1 MPLITSRIPF
11 SHQNPYRPVRPV
23 TSKIIFLS
31 FEGSVTEE
39 EYFERISDLFSEI
52 RSKIQFISVAE
63 DAVHTAPKR
72 RTPDQARMLSKVRPK
87 HLVERI
93 DQFKL
98 EKDNIYQFS
107 QYPDD
112 EFWIVTDVDKNW
124 SNDIINPSD
133 GKTYYD
139 EWNDAI
145 TMCKEKNY
153 GYAVSNPFFEIW
165 LLLHHDVASDIDKSF
180 AVTDTHEYEK
190 TDHFRVRLRDLG
202 VPLEDKKHIDPSDY
216 NVEKVKTAISRA
228 EALHLNK
235 TDLCPKYFATTV
247 YILLNNRLAMLPQ
260 SNKEEN
266 ATARTF

>member
-39 EYFERISDLFSEI
+39 EYFERISDLFSEV

-72 RTPDQARMLSKVRPK
+72 RTPDQVKMLSKVRPK
-87 HLVERI
+87 QLVERI

-98 EKDNIYQFS
+98 EKDDIYQFS

-124 SNDIINPSD
+124 SNEIISSSD
-133 GKTYYD
+133 GKTYND

-145 TMCKEKNY
+145 AMCKAKNY

-165 LLLHHDVASDIDKSF
+165 LLLHHDTPNDTDKGF
-180 AVTDTHEYEK
+180 AVTDTHAYEK
-190 TDHFRVRLRDLG
+190 TDYFRTRLRDIGAPLG
-202 VPLEDKKHIDPSDY
+202 DKKHIEPSNY
-216 NVEKVKTAISRA
+216 EIEKVKTAISRA
-228 EALHLNK
+228 KALHLDK
-235 TDLCPKYFATTV
+235 TDLCPKYFATTI
-247 YILLNNRLAMLPQ
+247 YILLNKIIDMLPQ
-260 SNKEEN
+260 NDQWKN
-266 ATARTF
+266 TAE

>member
-63 DAVHTAPKR
+63 DAVHTAPKC
-72 RTPDQARMLSKVRPK
+72 RTPDQTRMLSKVRPK
-87 HLVERI
+87 QLVERI

-98 EKDNIYQFS
+98 EKDDIYQFS

-124 SNDIINPSD
+124 SNEMISPGD
-133 GKTYYD
+133 GKTYHD

-145 TMCKEKNY
+145 AMCQVKNY
-153 GYAVSNPFFEIW
+153 RYAVSNQFFEIW
-165 LLLHHDVASDIDKSF
+165 LLLHHDMPNDVDTGF
-180 AVTDTHEYEK
+180 AVTDTHAYEK
-190 TDHFRVRLRDLG
+190 TDHFRTRLRDLG
-202 VPLEDKKHIDPSDY
+202 VPLEDKKHIIPSDY
-216 NVEKVKTAISRA
+216 DMEKVKTAVSRA
-228 EALHLNK
+228 EALHINK
-235 TDLCPKYFATTV
+235 TDMCPEYFATTV
-247 YILLNNRLAMLPQ
+247 YILLNKIVDMLPR
-260 SNKEEN
+260 NV
-266 ATARTF
+266 

>member
-1 MPLITSRIPF
+1 MPHITSRIPF

-72 RTPDQARMLSKVRPK
+72 RTPEQAKMLSKVRPK
-87 HLVERI
+87 QLIERI

-98 EKDNIYQFS
+98 EKDDIYQFS
-107 QYPDD
+107 QYPED

-124 SNDIINPSD
+124 SNEIISPSD
-133 GKTYYD
+133 GKTYSD

-145 TMCKEKNY
+145 AMCQKKDY
-153 GYAVSNPFFEIW
+153 RYAVSNPFFEIW
-165 LLLHHDVASDIDKSF
+165 LLLHHDMPNDTDKGF
-180 AVTDTHEYEK
+180 AVTGTHAYEK
-190 TDHFRVRLRDLG
+190 TDYFRTRLRDLG
-202 VPLEDKKHIDPSDY
+202 APLEDKKHIKPSDY
-216 NVEKVKTAISRA
+216 DVEKVKTAISRA

-235 TDLCPKYFATTV
+235 MDLCPKYFATTV
-247 YILLNNRLAMLPQ
+247 YILLNKIMDMLPQ
-260 SNKEEN
+260 DDQGTN
-266 ATARTF
+266 TD

>member
-1 MPLITSRIPF
+1 MPFITSRIPF
-11 SHQNPYRPVRPV
+11 SPQNPYRPVRPM

-39 EYFERISDLFSEI
+39 EYFERISELFSEI

-98 EKDNIYQFS
+98 EKDDIYQFS

-124 SNDIINPSD
+124 SNEIISPSD
-133 GKTYYD
+133 SKTYSD
-139 EWNDAI
+139 EWNDTIA
-145 TMCKEKNY
+145 MCQVKNY
-153 GYAVSNPFFEIW
+153 GYAVSNPFFEMW
-165 LLLHHDVASDIDKSF
+165 LLLHHDTANDADKGF
-180 AVTDTHEYEK
+180 AVTDTHAYEK
-190 TDHFRVRLRDLG
+190 TDHFRTRLRDLG
-202 VPLEDKKHIDPSDY
+202 APLEDKKHIAPSDY
-216 NVEKVKTAISRA
+216 DLDKVKSAISRA
-228 EALHLNK
+228 EALHLDK
-235 TDLCPKYFATTV
+235 TDVCPKYFATTV
-247 YILLNNRLAMLPQ
+247 YILLNKIVDMLPR
-260 SNKEEN
+260 NE
-266 ATARTF
+266 